1 MADYEGQPNEKERTG
16 IGCLNQ
22 PILHDKAQSEQT
34 GSHGSHDSPMQG
46 VPLRYWRPDGSYRK

>member
-22 PILHDKAQSEQT
+22 PILHDKAQSEQA
-34 GSHGSHDSPMQG
+34 
-46 VPLRYWRPDGSYRK
+46 GSYGSYAPPM